1 VIAINAARA
10 EQLAPIVM
18 VGHLMDLSCVRRVV
32 ETVAGYYGAQV
43 MIPSTPGL
51 ATAIGAVMAS

>member
-1 VIAINAARA
+1 
-10 EQLAPIVM
+10 M
-18 VGHLMDLSCVRRVV
+18 VGHLMDLPCVRRVV

-43 MIPSTPGL
+43 MIPPTPGL